1 MTPNRRQLPSEMVL
15 NLRLLIAESL
25 RLSTIKCNE
34 SQVTEANNLKV
45 TIGALKLA
53 GRNETQTLKV
63 QRIKVC

>member
-1 MTPNRRQLPSEMVL
+1 MVL

-25 RLSTIKCNE
+25 CLSTIKCNE

>member
-1 MTPNRRQLPSEMVL
+1 MDTPPIFL
-15 NLRLLIAESL
+15 NTTFVYIS
-25 RLSTIKCNE
+25 KYNE

-63 QRIKVC
+63 